1 MGVDTRAI
9 EAVVVKTCQDEAKN
23 LCTYI
28 ENVPKN
34 LKYCITKDF
43 YKFFPPSNTACYR
56 SFYIEPIQSSI
67 LGSSIALKKDEK
79 IKQIEKLRESE
90 EKVHQKQESLLM
102 DKRKCESQIEE
113 IKSKSKEI

>member
-1 MGVDTRAI
+1 M
-9 EAVVVKTCQDEAKN
+9 KQN

-43 YKFFPPSNTACYR
+43 YKFFPPSNTASYR
-56 SFYIEPIQSSI
+56 SFYIDPIKSSV

-79 IKQIEKLRESE
+79 MKQIEELRESE
-90 EKVHQKQESLLM
+90 EKFYHKQESLPGVAKQLANVG
-102 DKRKCESQIEE
+102 SI
-113 IKSKSKEI
+113 